1 MGDEGGRYKR
11 GGKGEREVRKKGRR
25 EGDRKRREA
34 QRFWPF
40 RSNTVCAQIQLS
52 LQINHQN

>member
-1 MGDEGGRYKR
+1 MGDEGGRYKK

-40 RSNTVCAQIQLS
+40 RSNTVCAQIQLFTS
-52 LQINHQN
+52 D